1 MMEFIFLMHDDAT
14 GPVDGDG
21 WGPYL
26 GRLRAADVFEGG
38 SGIGEGAGFRK
49 TGVPA
54 AVSSHL
60 GGYIKVQAETLD
72 DAARLLA
79 GNPVYEAG
87 GTVEIR
93 ELPRDD

>member
-1 MMEFIFLMHDDAT
+1 MAEFIFLMHDDAA
-14 GPVDGDG
+14 GPVDGQD

-26 GRLRAADVFEGG
+26 GRLRAEGVFQGG
-38 SGIGEGAGFRK
+38 SSIGEGAGFRK

-54 AVSSHL
+54 AVSGHL
-60 GGYIKVQAETLD
+60 GGYIKVEAATLD
-72 DAARLLA
+72 AAARLLA

-93 ELPRDD
+93 ALPHDG